1 RRVDRQPVFA
11 GQMRDDGL
19 AVADGLALVDEIGQL
34 SARRRRRI
42 ENVLMHEGK
51 AGETQE
57 REDLQ
62 PIAVVVGDTEEH
74 RIAVQRDHDR
84 ARVNDMGH
92 PPCGVFA
99 LIFGADH
106 STKRGL
112 GSLRPR
118 RIARSRLPQA
128 DFLRP
133 DQDGDSWRAE
143 LSGWPARTVYLGLTL
158 RAHQNLLATSRKWSP
173 LEL

>member
-74 RIAVQRDHDR
+74 RIGVQRDHDR
-84 ARVNDMGH
+84 ARVNDM
-92 PPCGVFA
+92 CI
-99 LIFGADH
+99 L
-106 STKRGL
+106 L
-112 GSLRPR
+112 
-118 RIARSRLPQA
+118 
-128 DFLRP
+128 
-133 DQDGDSWRAE
+133 WRAPDR
-143 LSGWPARTVYLGLTL
+143 LSEPITRRSWFSLL
-158 RAHQNLLATSRKWSP
+158 LLATKA
-173 LEL
+173 